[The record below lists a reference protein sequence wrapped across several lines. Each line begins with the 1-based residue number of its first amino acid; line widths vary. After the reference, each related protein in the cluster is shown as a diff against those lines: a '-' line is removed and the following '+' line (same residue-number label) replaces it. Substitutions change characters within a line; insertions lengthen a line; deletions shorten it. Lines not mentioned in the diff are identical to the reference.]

1 MRNIWIRD
9 AAGLERRVRPQRCEQ
24 YPDIMGGM
32 KPYFDPNAEKSAW
45 FTHGYAAD
53 RSSPKTGVGRQIA
66 KKKFKDAQKKCV
78 SLIFFS
84 EFLRICN
91 TFVTPCVVKC
101 IYNHK
106 VRHQNHSETQK
117 IHASAVTGKPAVGQS
132 HMEKDMSKQLFKK
145 NSMDRVSS
153 PEQLHDYVKVANPG
167 LWMVISAIVILLA
180 GIVVW
185 GIIGK
190 IDSTLTTAIVA
201 DGGHAVIYIGES
213 DVEKLEVGM
222 TVRSEGKEYRITD
235 IAKEPVKVD
244 ESLTDYAMHA
254 SGLAMGE
261 WVYVIEID
269 GEHSDG
275 VHKADIVIESISPI
289 SFILN

>member
-1 MRNIWIRD
+1 
-9 AAGLERRVRPQRCEQ
+9 
-24 YPDIMGGM
+24 
-32 KPYFDPNAEKSAW
+32 
-45 FTHGYAAD
+45 
-53 RSSPKTGVGRQIA
+53 
-66 KKKFKDAQKKCV
+66 
-78 SLIFFS
+78 
-84 EFLRICN
+84 
-91 TFVTPCVVKC
+91 
-101 IYNHK
+101 
-106 VRHQNHSETQK
+106 
-117 IHASAVTGKPAVGQS
+117 
-132 HMEKDMSKQLFKK
+132 MSKQLFKK